1 MFLWSNCIFFFPN
14 LFRELFW
21 RIYHIK
27 NAKKGGYKVGKI
39 SIKNGDE
46 TIYKQAISI
55 TEDGAVKTKANSLGS
70 ELTESMD
77 IHGGQVI
84 GSSEVGTV
92 RAKYD
97 LAQEKGQLEL
107 INGDKQVAIA
117 KYENKG
123 GTATRGGFTYETV
136 DDTISG
142 QMYYNNHEVSF
153 SGNTGELKSWGIR
166 YQAEAKKQKE
176 KIAPLVLEILRPL
189 RERFNTAIDLF
200 KYNGRTNFERFL
212 SKDELAKCTEKLK
225 GKAIDLESLKRTKD
239 LPTEKMEYLRQ
250 IKSDI
255 AQAEKKVSAGSVF
268 AKRIEWVRK
277 SHFNDFIKVARA
289 YQRDAKLSNDTVLTR
304 SKAKPPVIDGKLE
317 DPFWKGLPEYKFR
330 LANAPL
336 PPRFKTEFKMGFRD
350 DGKLYIGVHAS
361 DPDILSAKL
370 VCKDRDTA
378 VYDDD
383 SMEKALRNIT
393 INQNGVILDYEKFGK
408 INRKWNT
415 SGTVKVF
422 RGKNFYSIEMAI
434 PLKEIGIDPDSVNP
448 ILRMNICRNKRSGV
462 SQNYEQSCWIPVYG
476 NFHNVMHLPAI
487 RLVGNGDAAL
497 EDFSSIN
504 KTFLNRVV
512 TIKGKQKTVKN
523 HRRMNLKNGELL
535 VFLTYLKGENSYG
548 DLNLTG
554 LSNVTLG
561 KARTIE
567 IRFKSPD
574 SSLTHMAC
582 WSYIGTDGKTHSD
595 WIRFSAK
602 EVHSTFSIRTFDI
615 ARDGYNATQRKIKK
629 LPPFEPVKL
638 TYFAIYTHCNKHD
651 GTERSYTLDYV
662 RVTEHPA
669 SAEKK

>member
-1 MFLWSNCIFFFPN
+1 MKSMLGKLAMEVFNSGTPIGYKTTIKEATGWLRNHSKGVGE
-14 LFRELFW
+14 ELGNALNGRAKKLNDILIKCDVYNKVFAHLDDVAKQ
-21 RIYHIK
+21 YPEATVQVAAK

-212 SKDELAKCTEKLK
+212 SKDELAKCTE

-255 AQAEKKVSAGSVF
+255 AQAEK
-268 AKRIEWVRK
+268 
-277 SHFNDFIKVARA
+277 
-289 YQRDAKLSNDTVLTR
+289 L
-304 SKAKPPVIDGKLE
+304 
-317 DPFWKGLPEYKFR
+317 
-330 LANAPL
+330 
-336 PPRFKTEFKMGFRD
+336 
-350 DGKLYIGVHAS
+350 
-361 DPDILSAKL
+361 
-370 VCKDRDTA
+370 
-378 VYDDD
+378 
-383 SMEKALRNIT
+383 
-393 INQNGVILDYEKFGK
+393 
-408 INRKWNT
+408 
-415 SGTVKVF
+415 
-422 RGKNFYSIEMAI
+422 
-434 PLKEIGIDPDSVNP
+434 
-448 ILRMNICRNKRSGV
+448 
-462 SQNYEQSCWIPVYG
+462 
-476 NFHNVMHLPAI
+476 
-487 RLVGNGDAAL
+487 
-497 EDFSSIN
+497 
-504 KTFLNRVV
+504 
-512 TIKGKQKTVKN
+512 
-523 HRRMNLKNGELL
+523 
-535 VFLTYLKGENSYG
+535 
-548 DLNLTG
+548 
-554 LSNVTLG
+554 
-561 KARTIE
+561 IE
-567 IRFKSPD
+567 IS
-574 SSLTHMAC
+574 
-582 WSYIGTDGKTHSD
+582 
-595 WIRFSAK
+595 
-602 EVHSTFSIRTFDI
+602 V
-615 ARDGYNATQRKIKK
+615 
-629 LPPFEPVKL
+629 
-638 TYFAIYTHCNKHD
+638 
-651 GTERSYTLDYV
+651 
-662 RVTEHPA
+662 
-669 SAEKK
+669 